1 MTSDLFKV
9 ISLAA
14 FGLGAAVVPCA
25 ARRRWHSKAGRWL
38 RRMRERATEAADL
51 AGMRLSP
58 RMAAALAVAGPAV
71 LPFLSFIRQRRLV
84 RCDRQLPDALSLLA
98 GALKAGL
105 ALPQALEMASL
116 ELAEP
121 LGPEFSRVV
130 AQLKL
135 GRSVEEALSL
145 MRERLPTDDMG
156 LVVQSVEVLRRTGG
170 NLVETFGTLA
180 QTVEARL
187 RVEERIRVL
196 TAQGMIQGAML
207 LAMPWALVAALL
219 LVAPDY
225 LSPLFTTKL
234 GAAFVAAGIVMEVV
248 GAWWLRR
255 IAIIRV

>member
-1 MTSDLFKV
+1 MTAGLFK
-9 ISLAA
+9 IIALAA
-14 FGLGAAVVPCA
+14 FGFGAAVVPCA
-25 ARRRWHSKAGRWL
+25 AHRRWKRGAGPRIL
-38 RRMRERATEAADL
+38 RMRERVMEAADL

-58 RMAAALAVAGPAV
+58 RMVSALTVIGPAAL
-71 LPFLSFIRQRRLV
+71 LFFSFVRQRRLV

-116 ELAEP
+116 ELAGP
-121 LGPEFSRVV
+121 LGPEFSRAV

-145 MRERLPTDDMG
+145 LRERLPTDDVG
-156 LVVQSVEVLRRTGG
+156 LVVQSIEVLRRTGG

-207 LAMPWALVAALL
+207 LAMPWVLGAALT

-225 LSPLFTTKL
+225 LSPLFTTRL
-234 GAAFVAAGIVMEVV
+234 GVAFVVAGIIMEGV
-248 GAWWLRR
+248 GACWLRR